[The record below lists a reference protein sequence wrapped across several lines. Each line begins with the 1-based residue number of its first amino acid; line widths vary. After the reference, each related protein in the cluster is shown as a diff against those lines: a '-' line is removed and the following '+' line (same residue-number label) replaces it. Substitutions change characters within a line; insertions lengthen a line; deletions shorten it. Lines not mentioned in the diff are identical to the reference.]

1 VTWFVHNCLAW
12 HGTCQP
18 QSWADLGEL
27 LAGISAAVGAI
38 FAVGAGLACLGG

>member
-27 LAGISAAVGAI
+27 LAATILAVGAI
-38 FAVGAGLACLGG
+38 FGCCAGLVCLEG